1 MLETFYM
8 KISAILGNRPHTYWC
23 MTSHHNNL
31 LVTGREG
38 LLDVMSESS
47 RLSFFPDVFPWSGS
61 PKSRLYPHDNCNVI
75 VHGSNIG
82 VKHKREQPLSEKC
95 LADFRGLSNESGSV
109 VNNEQ
114 DVAARLNNGKLP
126 MGSSHPRATVCGHSL
141 GSLKS

>member
-1 MLETFYM
+1 MYALGLGHQNQGFTRMTIAMSSFTVA
-8 KISAILGNRPHTYWC
+8 ISGLNI
-23 MTSHHNNL
+23 SVNN
-31 LVTGREG
+31 
-38 LLDVMSESS
+38 
-47 RLSFFPDVFPWSGS
+47 P
-61 PKSRLYPHDNCNVI
+61 C
-75 VHGSNIG
+75 
-82 VKHKREQPLSEKC
+82 QKC